1 MNHFDQVFFAVRDRE
16 IEKIRKAFKESG
28 LNEVDITKFIDSAKN
43 LVHYSEHCAE
53 MVRQEK
59 LLESEVL
66 IELKRAHPGFSE
78 ETYGLAFNLG
88 FSRTR

>member
-1 MNHFDQVFFAVRDRE
+1 MNHLDKAFFAVRDRE
-16 IEKIRKAFKESG
+16 TEKISKKFKESG
-28 LNEVDITKFIDSAKN
+28 LNEEEITKLFDSAKTLAN
-43 LVHYSEHCAE
+43 YSEHCAE

-59 LLESEVL
+59 LLESEAL
-66 IELKRAHPGFSE
+66 IELKRAYPGFSP